1 MSASHSDVPDRL
13 RQVIG
18 DSIEPVTPLRPP
30 WKRLLAVLPLVL
42 AAMAMP
48 FAYNQ
53 LRDTGELGMMLAW
66 VPVAIQVLLAFAL
79 LVFAL
84 REGIP
89 GWRASST
96 KIFASVLTAYV
107 LQIVVNL
114 LIFARAPMSS
124 GGTVTMWM
132 TCFRA
137 ESLIGLP
144 ALVLIAWLVART
156 LPQRPLVA
164 GFLTGTGAGFAAEAS
179 WRMLCPYSDAA
190 HVLMGHT
197 GGILVL
203 GLTGF
208 LLGYLWNL
216 YAQETIAA

>member
-1 MSASHSDVPDRL
+1 MTASHPDLPDRL
-13 RQVIG
+13 RLAIG
-18 DSIEPVTPLRPP
+18 DRLESVTPLQPP
-30 WKRLLAVLPLVL
+30 WRRLLVVLPVML

-66 VPVAIQVLLAFAL
+66 VPVAIQVLLALAL
-79 LVFAL
+79 LIFAL

-89 GWRASST
+89 GWHVSST
-96 KIFASVLTAYV
+96 KIFAFVLIAYV
-107 LQIVVNL
+107 LQIAVNL
-114 LIFARAPMSS
+114 LIFVRAPMSS

-132 TCFRA
+132 GCFRA

-208 LLGYLWNL
+208 LLGYLWSL
-216 YAQETIAA
+216 YGRETAAS

>member
-1 MSASHSDVPDRL
+1 MTASRPDVPDRL
-13 RQVIG
+13 RREIG
-18 DSIEPVTPLRPP
+18 DQIEPVTPLRPP
-30 WKRLLAVLPLVL
+30 WQRLLTVLPVIVV
-42 AAMAMP
+42 AMVMP
-48 FAYNQ
+48 LAYNQ
-53 LRDTGELGMMLAW
+53 LRNTGELGMMLAW
-66 VPVAIQVLLAFAL
+66 VPVAIQVLVAFAL
-79 LVFAL
+79 LIFAL

-89 GWRASST
+89 GWRISST
-96 KIFASVLTAYV
+96 KIFAFVLAAYA
-107 LQIVVNL
+107 LQIVINF
-114 LIFARAPMSS
+114 LIFIRAPMSS

-132 TCFRA
+132 GCFRA

-164 GFLTGTGAGFAAEAS
+164 GFLTGTGAGFTAEAS
-179 WRMLCPYSDAA
+179 WRLFCPYSDAA

-208 LLGYLWNL
+208 LLGYLWTL
-216 YAQETIAA
+216 YGQEPVAN

>member
-1 MSASHSDVPDRL
+1 MCSWA
-13 RQVIG
+13 I
-18 DSIEPVTPLRPP
+18 VTGNSNLPIPRP
-30 WKRLLAVLPLVL
+30 RT
-42 AAMAMP
+42 P
-48 FAYNQ
+48 FF
-53 LRDTGELGMMLAW
+53 
-66 VPVAIQVLLAFAL
+66 VLL
-79 LVFAL
+79 
-84 REGIP
+84 EGIP

-96 KIFASVLTAYV
+96 KLFPFVLTAHA

-114 LIFARAPMSS
+114 LIFVRAPMSS

-132 TCFRA
+132 ACFRA
-137 ESLIGLP
+137 EPLIGLP
-144 ALVLIAWLVART
+144 ALVLIAWLVARS

-179 WRMLCPYSDAA
+179 WRILCPYSDAA

-208 LLGYLWNL
+208 LLGYLWTL
-216 YAQETIAA
+216 YGRDSAPG

>member
-1 MSASHSDVPDRL
+1 MSVSRPEVPDRL
-13 RQVIG
+13 RRALG
-18 DSIEPVTPLRPP
+18 DQIDPVTPLRPP
-30 WKRLLAVLPLVL
+30 WQRLLGVLPVLVV
-42 AAMAMP
+42 AMVMP
-48 FAYNQ
+48 LAYNQ

-66 VPVAIQVLLAFAL
+66 VPIAIQVLVAFAL
-79 LVFAL
+79 LIFAL

-89 GWRASST
+89 GWRVSST
-96 KIFASVLTAYV
+96 KIFAVVLAAYA

-114 LIFARAPMSS
+114 LIFMWAPMSS

-132 TCFRA
+132 GCFRA

-164 GFLTGTGAGFAAEAS
+164 GFLTGTGAGLSAEAS
-179 WRMLCPYSDAA
+179 WRMFCPYSDAA
-190 HVLMGHT
+190 HVLLGHT

-208 LLGYLWNL
+208 LLGYLWTL
-216 YAQETIAA
+216 YGHRPAAS

>member
-1 MSASHSDVPDRL
+1 MTASHPDLPDRL
-13 RQVIG
+13 RLAIG
-18 DSIEPVTPLRPP
+18 DRLESVTPLQPP
-30 WKRLLAVLPLVL
+30 WRRLLVVLPVIL

-66 VPVAIQVLLAFAL
+66 VPVAIQVLLALAL
-79 LVFAL
+79 LIFAL

-89 GWRASST
+89 GWHVSST
-96 KIFASVLTAYV
+96 KIFAFVLIAYV
-107 LQIVVNL
+107 LQIAVNL
-114 LIFARAPMSS
+114 LIFVRAPMSS

-132 TCFRA
+132 GCFRA

-208 LLGYLWNL
+208 LLGYLWSL
-216 YAQETIAA
+216 YGRETAAS

>member
-1 MSASHSDVPDRL
+1 MSVSHPDVPDRL
-13 RQVIG
+13 RRAIG
-18 DSIEPVTPLRPP
+18 DHIEPVSPLRSP
-30 WKRLLAVLPLVL
+30 WKRLLAVLPVVL

-79 LVFAL
+79 LIFAL

-96 KIFASVLTAYV
+96 KIFAFVLTAYA

-114 LIFARAPMSS
+114 LIFIRAPMPS

-132 TCFRA
+132 ACFRA

-144 ALVLIAWLVART
+144 ALVLIAWLVARS
-156 LPQRPLVA
+156 LPQRPLVT

-190 HVLMGHT
+190 HVLMGHA

-208 LLGYLWNL
+208 LLGYLWTL
-216 YAQETIAA
+216 YGRDSALG